1 MSSSTAATAIVDIHG
16 REILDSRGR
25 PTIEVDVRLAGG
37 ALGRAAVPSGAS
49 TGSFEALERRD
60 GGERFA
66 GAGVREALDAVNG
79 ELFDALSGMDASE
92 QTALDAAM
100 IALDGTDNK
109 SRLGANATLGVS
121 LAAAKASAIAFGQPL
136 YRYLGGVS
144 ARVLPL
150 PMMNLINGGAHA
162 DNAIALQ
169 EFMIVP
175 VGAGTVAEALEMGA
189 AVTRKLGAAL
199 GEAGYTTG
207 LGDEGGFAPALA
219 SNEDAIGYLLK
230 AIEAAGYRPGE
241 QIALALDSAASEFH
255 ADGLYRHDG
264 TGEGVAAEALAA
276 WYVGLVDRYPIVS
289 IEDGMAEDDWGGWE
303 VHTETLGERI
313 QLVGDDVFVT
323 QGARLA
329 QGIERGIANAIL
341 IKPNQVGT
349 LSETLDTIAA
359 AARARYAVIVSHRSG
374 ETEDTTIADLAVATG
389 CGQIKTGAL
398 ARTDRLAKY
407 NQLLRIEEEL
417 GESARFAGAVV
428 LGRPA

>member
-1 MSSSTAATAIVDIHG
+1 MSSATAIIDIHG

-25 PTIEVDVRLAGG
+25 PTVEVDVRLAGG

-66 GAGVREALDAVNG
+66 GAGVREALEAVNG

-92 QTALDAAM
+92 QTALDAAI
-100 IALDGTDNK
+100 IALDGIDTK

-121 LAAAKASAIAFGQPL
+121 LAAAKAAAAALGQPL
-136 YRYLGGVS
+136 YRYLGGAS

-162 DNAIALQ
+162 DNAIELQ
-169 EFMIVP
+169 EFMIIP
-175 VGAGTVAEALEMGA
+175 LGAATFAEAVEMGA

-199 GEAGYTTG
+199 REAGHATG

-219 SNEDAIGYLLK
+219 SNEEAISYLLK
-230 AIEAAGYRPGE
+230 AVEAAGYRPGE
-241 QIALALDSAASEFH
+241 QIALALDAAASEFH
-255 ADGLYRHDG
+255 ADDLYNLHTKAGGLG
-264 TGEGVAAEALAA
+264 AEALVA
-276 WYVGLVDRYPIVS
+276 WYTELIDRYAIVS
-289 IEDGMAEDDWGGWE
+289 IEDGMAEDDWPGWE
-303 VHTETLGERI
+303 MLTKALGARI

-323 QGARLA
+323 NESRLA
-329 QGIERGIANAIL
+329 QGIAHGVANAIL
-341 IKPNQVGT
+341 IKPNQIGT
-349 LSETLDTIAA
+349 LSETLDTMAA
-359 AARARYAVIVSHRSG
+359 AARAGYTAIVSHRSG

-398 ARTDRLAKY
+398 ARTDRVAKY

-417 GESARFAGAVV
+417 GESARFAGAAA
-428 LGRPA
+428 LARPA